1 MPRRNL
7 IMRLAVFTSKYPAR
21 VATFFERDMRALIE
35 AGIDIDVFP
44 IYPLDESMWDYSLGT
59 LNKEILSRDKIHH
72 LRLAQS
78 VKALRP
84 YPVKKFATYAR
95 DVAAANL
102 SAARYGAAPLAKTT
116 YVLSKAWAWAQ
127 KHGDDYDHVLAYW
140 GNYAATAA
148 YAFHRQLDR
157 KIPFSI
163 WLHAGADLYDT
174 PIYLKQKLLYAD
186 QIVTCCAFNRTYLAE
201 HYSDVFPALAGKIN
215 VCYHGLNFPE
225 FPFQPEQRPPH
236 KIVAVGRLSEEKGFG
251 YLLEAAH
258 ELEARGTRVE
268 IEFVGNGEEEQTLR
282 RLAEELRIADRV
294 TFRGWLK
301 FEAVRT
307 AISEATILVHPSDG
321 LGDGLPN
328 VIREAMALGTP
339 VIASDIAGIH
349 EALDNGRCGMLVPAR
364 DVMALVD
371 AIKTLLAD
379 SKLRQTFA
387 RLARKRAEEKFDMW
401 RNGKTLADLLRNTRR
416 ADAMSHAR
424 ATDLGNAVQ
433 SSDLFQENNL
443 F

>member
-1 MPRRNL
+1 
-7 IMRLAVFTSKYPAR
+7 MRLAVFTSKYPAR

-35 AGIDIDVFP
+35 AGIEIDVFP

-59 LNKEILSRDKIHH
+59 LNEDILSRDKIHH
-72 LRLAQS
+72 LGLAQS
-78 VKALRP
+78 LKTLRP
-84 YPVKKFATYAR
+84 YPFAKLGTYVK
-95 DVAAANL
+95 DVAATSL
-102 SAARYGAAPLAKTT
+102 AAVRYGAAPLAKTS
-116 YVLSKAWAWAQ
+116 YVLAKGWAWAQ
-127 KHGDDYDHVLAYW
+127 KHQNDYDHILAYW

-174 PIYLKQKLLYAD
+174 PVYLKQKLLYAD
-186 QIVTCCAFNRTYLAE
+186 QIVTCCAFNRKYLAE
-201 HYSDVFPALAGKIN
+201 HYADVFPALAKKIN

-225 FPFQPEQRPPH
+225 FPFKPEGRPAQ
-236 KIVAVGRLSEEKGFG
+236 KIVAVGRLSKEKGFS

-258 ELEARGTRVE
+258 ELEARGTRIE
-268 IEFVGNGEEEQTLR
+268 IEFVGNGEEEK
-282 RLAEELRIADRV
+282 RLAELASQLGIADRV

-301 FEAVRT
+301 FDAVRA

-364 DVMALVD
+364 DVASLVG

-379 SKLRQTFA
+379 SQLRQRFA
-387 RLARKRAEEKFDMW
+387 GLARKHAEEKFDMW
-401 RNGKTLADLLRNTRR
+401 RNGKTLAELLRNTTR
-416 ADAMSHAR
+416 S
-424 ATDLGNAVQ
+424 NAGELPTTNLRNAAHTQ
-433 SSDLFQENNL
+433 ELFQENNL
-443 F
+443 V

>member
-1 MPRRNL
+1 M
-7 IMRLAVFTSKYPAR
+7 
-21 VATFFERDMRALIE
+21 
-35 AGIDIDVFP
+35 
-44 IYPLDESMWDYSLGT
+44 
-59 LNKEILSRDKIHH
+59 
-72 LRLAQS
+72 
-78 VKALRP
+78 
-84 YPVKKFATYAR
+84 
-95 DVAAANL
+95 
-102 SAARYGAAPLAKTT
+102 
-116 YVLSKAWAWAQ
+116 
-127 KHGDDYDHVLAYW
+127 LAYW

-148 YAFHRQLDR
+148 YAFHRQLDI

-186 QIVTCCAFNRTYLAE
+186 QIVTCCAFNRNYLAE
-201 HYSDVFPALAGKIN
+201 HYADVFPALAGKIN

-225 FPFQPEQRPPH
+225 FPFQPDGRPPH
-236 KIVAVGRLSEEKGFG
+236 KIVAVGRLSKEKGFS

-268 IEFVGNGEEEQTLR
+268 IEFVGNGEEEQTLK
-282 RLAEELRIADRV
+282 RLAEELHIADRV

-379 SKLRQTFA
+379 SKLRQTFCHSGA
-387 RLARKRAEEKFDMW
+387 Q
-401 RNGKTLADLLRNTRR
+401 TRR
-416 ADAMSHAR
+416 R
-424 ATDLGNAVQ
+424 KV
-433 SSDLFQENNL
+433 
-443 F
+443 

>member
-1 MPRRNL
+1 
-7 IMRLAVFTSKYPAR
+7 MRLAVFTSKYPAR

-35 AGIDIDVFP
+35 AGIEIDVFP

-59 LNKEILSRDKIHH
+59 LNDEVLSRDKIHH
-72 LRLAQS
+72 LSLAES
-78 VKALRP
+78 LKTLRP
-84 YPVKKFATYAR
+84 YPLKKFATYTR
-95 DVAAANL
+95 DIAAANL
-102 SAARYGAAPLAKTT
+102 SAIRYGAAPVAKTT
-116 YVLSKAWAWAQ
+116 YVMAKGWAWAQ
-127 KHGDDYDHVLAYW
+127 KHQNDYDHILAYW

-186 QIVTCCAFNRTYLAE
+186 QIVTCCAFNRKFLAE
-201 HYSDVFPALAGKIN
+201 HYSDVFPELDRKLN

-225 FPFQPEQRPPH
+225 FPFKPEDRPPH
-236 KIVAVGRLSEEKGFG
+236 KIVAVGRLSKEKGFS

-268 IEFVGNGEEEQTLR
+268 IEFVGNGEEEK
-282 RLAEELRIADRV
+282 RLADLAAELGIADRV

-301 FEAVRT
+301 FDAVRT

-328 VIREAMALGTP
+328 VIREAMTLGTP

-371 AIKTLLAD
+371 AINTLLSDA
-379 SKLRQTFA
+379 KMRQTFA
-387 RLARKRAEEKFDMW
+387 GLARKRAEEKFDMW
-401 RNGKTLADLLRNTRR
+401 RNGQALAQLLRNTKRSDTSHSL
-416 ADAMSHAR
+416 AAMEPTRSVSGKLLH
-424 ATDLGNAVQ
+424 GN
-433 SSDLFQENNL
+433 N
-443 F
+443 